1 MTIKDVHTATGKSLA
16 DVLHDFKI
24 ETISFVTSRLDLFE
38 AEMRQKAENWKSA
51 LPKIVIGAALLFT
64 AWLLVTGAIVAAV
77 AMLLPNNPWAYAI
90 SFGAVGI
97 FYAIIGAILAIS
109 GRNAFSREGLKPE
122 KTVRVLLDD
131 RVWIESQA
139 TRLRA

>member
-51 LPKIVIGAALLFT
+51 LPKIMIGAALLFT
-64 AWLLVTGAIVAAV
+64 AWLLVTGAIVATV

-90 SFGAVGI
+90 SFAAVGI
-97 FYAIIGAILAIS
+97 FYAIVGAILAVV
-109 GRNAFSREGLKPE
+109 GRNAFSKEGLKPE
-122 KTVRVLLDD
+122 KTVHVLRDD